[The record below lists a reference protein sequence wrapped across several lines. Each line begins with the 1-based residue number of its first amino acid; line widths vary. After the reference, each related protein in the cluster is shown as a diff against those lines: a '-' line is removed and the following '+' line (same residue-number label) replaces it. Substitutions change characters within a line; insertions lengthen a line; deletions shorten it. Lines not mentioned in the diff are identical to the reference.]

1 MDEIIRKEISM
12 KKMKSNIDWINVAA
26 FTVPALVLVAG
37 CLFIAWVL
45 QMSEEEM
52 ENMNT
57 QARCKTVG
65 GQMGYSKCYKN
76 GKEV

>member
-1 MDEIIRKEISM
+1 M